1 MQSLHDRRQ
10 RLEGDIE
17 SRSEGTGGSIADS
30 AVDAAIAT
38 EGVEPST
45 LGEDKEILSS
55 EGEANTIDPKLL
67 SEALGGGRSS
77 SRCSSEQGQSKR

>member
-1 MQSLHDRRQ
+1 MQSLHDRKQ

-17 SRSEGTGGSIADS
+17 SRSEGTGSSIADS
-30 AVDAAIAT
+30 AVDTSVVA

-55 EGEANTIDPKLL
+55 EGEANTIDPRA
-67 SEALGGGRSS
+67 S
-77 SRCSSEQGQSKR
+77 